1 MCDVFQLPVLV
12 SQVGGLSEEIVENE
26 NGFIIQEMS
35 PEALAAQISLLFAGN
50 QPENVS
56 KNLEKQSDKK
66 ENEWDEFAESVLE
79 FADMIQQSKQ
89 SN

>member
-1 MCDVFQLPVLV
+1 
-12 SQVGGLSEEIVENE
+12 VGGLSEEIVENE

-35 PEALAAQISLLFAGN
+35 PGALAAQISLLFAGN
-50 QPENVS
+50 QPEIVS
-56 KNLEKQSDKK
+56 KNLEKQSEKK